1 VYDFALSSL
10 MCGSFAL
17 MHQGANLYCD
27 WVRAVT
33 WPSAPVWN
41 VGGCKVAVESG
52 WYIRGC

>member
-41 VGGCKVAVESG
+41 VGGYKVAVES